1 MKETLAKMTNI
12 DESKIEDL
20 GIDKIVDNTGLTP
33 GLVATIGSVGLNGL
47 DINKAVAENVAGV
60 GSETIQKLSQ
70 SIADGTANSQTVAD
84 LMSSGTVNHGTLGL
98 VGENGVK
105 NLSEAMGIQ
114 NEDNALVSLSGGIV
128 GSGSIESL
136 ENINPEIVEA

>member
-1 MKETLAKMTNI
+1 MI
-12 DESKIEDL
+12 KISL
-20 GIDKIVDNTGLTP
+20 IIALIIFILTTW
-33 GLVATIGSVGLNGL
+33 ATANVCKYNYVLNK
-47 DINKAVAENVAGV
+47 KA
-60 GSETIQKLSQ
+60 ETIQKLSQ

-136 ENINPEIVEA
+136 ENINPEIVEGPQQSLD